1 MGEKEE
7 FVELTVKVKGRKQ
20 FIEPLK
26 EVNYFGMT
34 EDEFWK
40 RAFYEIIESRMNEMP
55 LNNMRSFEHKHGLD
69 ILSEESGW
77 YA

>member
-7 FVELTVKVKGRKQ
+7 FVELTVKVKVRKQ

-40 RAFYEIIESRMNEMP
+40 RAF
-55 LNNMRSFEHKHGLD
+55 
-69 ILSEESGW
+69 
-77 YA
+77 